1 MSQYLRSL
9 KEVRQF
15 DNLEFLAK
23 QVVEGFMVGLHKSP
37 FHGYSVEFAEHRLY
51 NPGESIKHLDWK
63 VFARTDRMYV
73 KRYEEETNLRCQLV
87 LDVSNS
93 MFFPKGEHR
102 TNKMHFSAVSAAAL
116 MEMMQKQR
124 DAVGLTLLADKI
136 EEWIPATSNRANI
149 ARIYHNLEQLIQG
162 ESEYGGTKL
171 SSNLHVLAEQLPNRS
186 LIVLLTDGLAEE
198 NSEELIEALRHLTFK
213 KHEVILCHIMDSEYE
228 MDFKFPNRPLRMIDM
243 ETGQMVKVQPHAIKE
258 EYRKMMEAKF
268 KALDLA
274 CRKLKIDRIE
284 ADIRREFGQILFPY
298 LKKRS
303 KK

>member
-1 MSQYLRSL
+1 
-9 KEVRQF
+9 
-15 DNLEFLAK
+15 
-23 QVVEGFMVGLHKSP
+23 
-37 FHGYSVEFAEHRLY
+37 
-51 NPGESIKHLDWK
+51 
-63 VFARTDRMYV
+63 
-73 KRYEEETNLRCQLV
+73 
-87 LDVSNS
+87 
-93 MFFPKGEHR
+93 
-102 TNKMHFSAVSAAAL
+102 
-116 MEMMQKQR
+116 
-124 DAVGLTLLADKI
+124 
-136 EEWIPATSNRANI
+136 RANI

-198 NSEELIEALRHLTFK
+198 NSEDLIEALRHLTFK
-213 KHEVILCHIMDSEYE
+213 KHEVILYHIMDSEYE

-274 CRKLKIDRIE
+274 CRKLKIDRVE